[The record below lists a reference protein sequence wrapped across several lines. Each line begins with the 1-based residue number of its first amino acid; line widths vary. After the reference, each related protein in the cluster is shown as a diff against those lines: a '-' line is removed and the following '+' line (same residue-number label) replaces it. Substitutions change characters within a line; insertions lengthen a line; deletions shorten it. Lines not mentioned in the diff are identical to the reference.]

1 MTITANYIISEI
13 WELANMDPRRTAG
26 WTGSKESSETTS
38 SQKRAF
44 RLLLTIRG
52 GVGFIASRPEAELAE
67 LGRRGICSA
76 KLSMILRKMA
86 GLELQSRQGLID
98 VSGFEAQVRRLMC
111 EAATPC
117 SKNPAGAEPVSR
129 SAHVPGK
136 RQKACSRN
144 I

>member
-13 WELANMDPRRTAG
+13 WELANWDPRRTAG
-26 WTGSKESSETTS
+26 KTS

-76 KLSMILRKMA
+76 NLSMILRKMA
-86 GLELQSRQGLID
+86 GLELQRRQGLIN
-98 VSGFEAQVRRLMC
+98 VSGFEAEVRRLMRD
-111 EAATPC
+111 AARPGDFVT
-117 SKNPAGAEPVSR
+117 SESETKEPR
-129 SAHVPGK
+129 VPK
-136 RQKACSRN
+136 TRRERHL
-144 I
+144 